1 MAFEL
6 IVGRSGSGKSA
17 AIDAAIEQK
26 HQQGIPCILVVP
38 DPATF
43 EAENRLM
50 NRLGG
55 GLLEV
60 EVLGFTRLAYRVL
73 EVAGGKTRL
82 FLSTDGKKMA
92 LRRILEEK
100 RDELQLYAGQGIHSG
115 FIDHLSD
122 LIRNFKYAQVS
133 AEELIQLS
141 EQINDELF
149 KRKLHDVA
157 ILYQSLD
164 RFMAGRYIDAEDA
177 QNLLVERISE
187 AEFFRETAIFIDGIP
202 ARLFSTQTYTMI
214 EQLLRHALEVTMSI
228 CLNEEQDADRSI
240 FAQQRRMYDRI
251 KMIAEDVGIDCH
263 EERLPKSE
271 KITRSAPAAVKYLE
285 QNLFAYDEVAY
296 EGDGV
301 RWYEAPNPREEVEAV
316 ANYIE
321 SLLRA
326 GVRCGEIVIA
336 MGNSDLYR
344 PLLRRRLS
352 HLPIF
357 LDEGRAL
364 SSHGVVE
371 LSLASLDSVLR
382 NFRAIDVLRVAKSGF
397 SPITFEET
405 EKLENYVIQY
415 GIRFSK
421 FTDPF
426 TKIGTKKQ
434 EECSEEEWVV
444 YQEELLELEDIRKRL
459 IEPLQFL
466 QESIK
471 KATTAEQ
478 CAEALFEYYEHIEL
492 RARLDAQCESWAQR
506 GEWDFANECAQVW
519 NIMLELLDQIA
530 SLLDGEMLPARFLQ
544 VLEEGCLAHQI
555 GMIPA
560 QNDQITIGDVTRLS
574 LRECFYVIVVGC
586 NEGMIPAQ
594 QEQGAL
600 MDDLDLAQMEESGHP
615 IFFDSLQNTIN
626 EQQTVYALF
635 ARAQKE
641 LYVSWSSSAMD
652 GSALFASRVADR
664 LVALFPQTHYADNNG
679 SLMDGWPKAI
689 AFAQTIEKLRETVQ
703 GSSDEQDD
711 LETMLA
717 YWQQD
722 TAWSMY
728 LKQIDAQMRGEGE
741 GIRSK
746 DIAPLYSFSGR
757 TSVSRLETF
766 NQCGFK
772 HFVQYGLK
780 PTARREFRE
789 EAIDQGNYY
798 HSAFDT
804 FMREMLRQEID
815 WKNLTQVRTDQTMDA
830 IFDQID
836 EEHNNGVLLSTA
848 RNKAMARRMRETGR
862 QTCWAMV
869 QQIQAGQFTPL
880 FSEVSLTDG
889 DGLQPLQLTL
899 EDGRVIEL
907 IGKIDRVDS
916 FVDEDNQQYIR
927 IIDYKTGQNEFT
939 FQDLYYGLKLQL
951 PLYCRA
957 MESLGQPAGMFYLH
971 ISQGMNKESETSG
984 SMTAEKLLLKKYQLK
999 GILLKDTDIYHAMD
1013 ENGDETIV
1021 SSRLKKDGTFQKSD
1035 FLVPMEQMDVL
1046 LDFAQA
1052 KAIESVERIQAGT
1065 TIPTPIDFGNN
1076 RTSCEYCDF
1085 SAVCRFESKREGRF
1099 RILQTIRA
1107 EEFWDHVNG
1116 DDEESEE

>member
-1 MAFEL
+1 MSFEL
-6 IVGRSGSGKSA
+6 IVGRSGSGKSS
-17 AIDAAIEQK
+17 AIDAAIEKK

-55 GLLEV
+55 GLLDV

-100 RDELQLYAGQGIHSG
+100 RDELQLYGGQGVHSG

-133 AEELIQLS
+133 AEELIELS
-141 EQINDELF
+141 NQVQDELF

-157 ILYQSLD
+157 ILYQALD
-164 RFMAGRYIDAEDA
+164 RFMSGRYIDAEDA

-187 AEFFRETAIFIDGIP
+187 ASFFKETAIFIDGIP

-214 EQLLRHALEVTMSI
+214 EQLLRHALDVTMSI
-228 CLNEEQDADRSI
+228 CLNEEEEADSAI
-240 FAQQRRMYDRI
+240 FVQQRRMYQRI
-251 KMIAEDVGIDCH
+251 KMIAEDIGLPYH
-263 EERLPKSE
+263 EERLPKVDQI
-271 KITRSAPAAVKYLE
+271 KRPAPEAIKYLE
-285 QNLFAYDEVAY
+285 QNLFTYDEIPF
-296 EGDGV
+296 EGEGV
-301 RWYEAPNPREEVEAV
+301 CWHEAPNPREEVEAV
-316 ANYIE
+316 AIYIE
-321 SLLRA
+321 ALLRK
-326 GVRCGEIVIA
+326 GVSCGEIVIA
-336 MGNSDLYR
+336 MGNPDLYR
-344 PLLRRRLS
+344 PLLRRRLA

-371 LSLASLDSVLR
+371 LSLASLDAVLK

-397 SPITFEET
+397 SLITFAET

-426 TKIGTKKQ
+426 TKIGSKKQ
-434 EECSEEEWVV
+434 EDYSEKEWAE
-444 YQEELLELEDIRKRL
+444 YAEQLLELEDIRKRL

-466 QESIK
+466 QQQLK

-478 CAEALFEYYEHIEL
+478 CAEALFDYYEHIQL
-492 RARLDAQCESWAQR
+492 RARLDEQCASWAEQ

-519 NIMLELLDQIA
+519 NILLALLDQIA
-530 SLLDGEMLPARFLQ
+530 SLLDGEMLPVRFMQ

-560 QNDQITIGDVTRLS
+560 QNDQIIIGDVTRLS

-600 MDDLDLAQMEESGHP
+600 MDDSDLKQMEQSGHP
-615 IFFDSLQNTIN
+615 IFFDSLQNTVN

-664 LVALFPQTHYADNNG
+664 IIALFPQARYPDIHV
-679 SLMDGWPKAI
+679 SLTDGWPKPV
-689 AFAQTIEKLRETVQ
+689 AFAQTIEMLRETLQ
-703 GSSDEQDD
+703 GSSDQQDD

-722 TAWSMY
+722 TAWAVY
-728 LKQIDAQMRGEGE
+728 LKQIEEQMRGEAE
-741 GIRSK
+741 GVQAK
-746 DIAPLYSFSGR
+746 NIAPLYSFSGR

-780 PTARREFRE
+780 PTVRREFRE

-798 HSAFDT
+798 HAAFDI
-804 FMREMLRQEID
+804 FIREMLMQEVD
-815 WKNLTQVRTDQTMDA
+815 WKQLTQEKTEQTMNV

-836 EEHNNGVLLSTA
+836 EDHNYGVLLSTA
-848 RNKAMARRMRETGR
+848 RNKAMARRMRQTAR

-880 FSEVSLTDG
+880 YSEVSLSDG
-889 DGLQPLQLTL
+889 GSLQPLKLTL
-899 EDGRVIEL
+899 EDGRTIEL
-907 IGKIDRVDS
+907 VGKIDRVDS
-916 FVDEDNQQYIR
+916 FTDENHQQYIR

-957 MESLGQPAGMFYLH
+957 MEALGKPAGMFYLH
-971 ISQGMNKESETSG
+971 ISQGMNQESEADDA
-984 SMTAEKLLLKKYQLK
+984 MTAEKMLLKKYQLK
-999 GILLKDTDIYHAMD
+999 GILLRDEHVYQAMD

-1021 SSRLKKDGTFQKSD
+1021 PSGLKKDGTFRKSD

-1046 LDFAQA
+1046 LDFAQE
-1052 KAIESVERIQAGT
+1052 KAIESVERIQAGAT
-1065 TIPTPIDFGNN
+1065 TPTPIDFGS
-1076 RTSCEYCDF
+1076 RTSCDHCDF
-1085 SAVCRFESKREGRF
+1085 AAVCRFESKREGRF
-1099 RILQTIRA
+1099 RLLQTIRA
-1107 EEFWDHVNG
+1107 EEFWTQVNE
-1116 DDEESEE
+1116 DQD